1 MSKQELFKTCY
12 RGRQSR
18 LHHLSYMR
26 TSKVFLALRLLKETE
41 ISLEGK
47 AVFDYGFGAGTFF
60 LHCPR
65 SAKLGGCE
73 IEPSTV
79 REVEE
84 NLRRHGYE
92 RISLK
97 TIDLNRIE
105 ESLQGHREYDLCL
118 CSHVLEHVPDPP
130 ALIRQLSSILK
141 PGGHL
146 IFLVP
151 INERYPDAHH
161 EHTVDLNLVKT
172 WITQT
177 GLECQALVEAD
188 PWIYPFQTFF
198 VAEHGW
204 KHRIAQ
210 CLSLGIGALA
220 ALAGPARWAGFSDFL
235 QRMPGF
241 KPVQCGFVLRN
252 PPDTRS
258 LE

>member
-204 KHRIAQ
+204 KHPDRPMSQPRHRRPRRAGGTGP
-210 CLSLGIGALA
+210 LGGIFGFPPKNARVQTGAVRFCA
-220 ALAGPARWAGFSDFL
+220 PESARYPFS
-235 QRMPGF
+235 
-241 KPVQCGFVLRN
+241 
-252 PPDTRS
+252 
-258 LE
+258 